1 MKSRASAIS
10 QTGLLILATAL
21 SGCSGV
27 DAEFASL
34 QAFVEEVE
42 SSPGEPIEPIPE
54 MRNFPA
60 FHYTAEALRSPFEQ
74 PSIQRT
80 LVGELIPDLDRPKE
94 TLEFYPLDNLRM
106 AGTLSR
112 DDKLWAI
119 VEATNDKS
127 VHMVQSGNFMGQN
140 FGQVSKISAEELEIL
155 EIVPG
160 GDGEWIE
167 RSVVLGISEKE

>member
-1 MKSRASAIS
+1 MRLKASALS
-10 QTGLLILATAL
+10 QIGLLVLAGTL

-34 QAFVEEVE
+34 QAYVEEVE

-54 MRNFPA
+54 MRSFPA
-60 FHYTAEALRSPFEQ
+60 FHYTAEALRSPFQQ
-74 PSIQRT
+74 PSVQRT
-80 LVGELIPDLDRPKE
+80 LVGDLMPDLDRPKE

-112 DDKLWAI
+112 DETLWAI

-127 VHMVQSGNFMGQN
+127 VHMVQMGNYMGQN
-140 FGQVSKISAEELEIL
+140 FGQISKISPEELEIV

-167 RSVVLGISEKE
+167 RSVVLGISEEE